1 MAASGACKRTRRA
14 LLLLLAAATG
24 VAALGR
30 RHTTLWINTQ
40 VPADIA
46 YAEQHAEALTR
57 VIPAYGCWRI
67 ADNGSHS
74 GIAPECGPQT
84 LGGLHQKGIELW
96 PEVGISKKS
105 IVSGSWRP
113 ALARNGTLG
122 PMMREWG
129 WKGVFLDE
137 EEPQNTPLC
146 RKSRCGDPE
155 KHCPACTPQV
165 SAAQYAT
172 FLAEFSAAL
181 KVYGLGLQIFVGMDA
196 PVRALPP
203 TPSLRVFWLFSS
215 LTSVVKLRVAPS
227 FLTGG
232 MPPSTFQRPWLRLAA
247 NLQWRILST
256 TGAPR
261 TSNRRSS
268 LPGTKRGASCGS

>member
-14 LLLLLAAATG
+14 LLLLLLAAVTG

-40 VPADIA
+40 VPADIE

-67 ADNGSHS
+67 ADNGTHS
-74 GIAPECGPQT
+74 SIAPECGPQT
-84 LGGLHQKGIELW
+84 LGGLQQKGIELW

-113 ALARNGTLG
+113 ALAQNGTLG
-122 PMMREWG
+122 ALMREWG

-155 KHCPACTPQV
+155 KPCPACTPQV
-165 SAAQYAT
+165 SAAQYAA

-196 PVRALPP
+196 PVRPHCPP
-203 TPSLRVFWLFSS
+203 PPCFGFFSS
-215 LTSVVKLRVAPS
+215 LTLSRANS
-227 FLTGG
+227 G
-232 MPPSTFQRPWLRLAA
+232 RLHH
-247 NLQWRILST
+247 S
-256 TGAPR
+256 
-261 TSNRRSS
+261 
-268 LPGTKRGASCGS
+268 